1 MMYKLLKPSMMDDIT
16 WIIGFIYFYLL
27 RGWSP
32 IYPAS
37 EGVVSVFYT

>member
-1 MMYKLLKPSMMDDIT
+1 MLSNVI
-16 WIIGFIYFYLL
+16 WIIGFMYFCLS
-27 RGWSP
+27 RGWSS